1 MGLAEL
7 DAGIRA
13 DPSSAIPTEELAGWV
28 VAQRWFG
35 SKSRGFAEFNVL
47 DAVVID
53 AGPPLLAVLL
63 LEARLTSGTHQ
74 LYQVP
79 VFTRPTGEAPAEGV
93 ILERDGAV
101 LCDALL
107 DPRETAR
114 LGELMARAE
123 SIERGASAVHFSW
136 EAGERPRAEAAVRVM
151 GVEQSNSSIV
161 LDERFALKVFRRIEP
176 GMNPELEMLRFLDAH
191 GFAQIA
197 PVEGAY
203 RYHGPLLD
211 ATLGVMQR
219 YIPHA
224 GDGWALICDA
234 LASGRGEE
242 MLPRLLDLGLV
253 TGRMHATL
261 ASAPEDPDFAPEEP
275 SDEHVGLITATIDE
289 QIERTFI
296 ELPDLDV
303 LAPIA
308 GRAEEL
314 RDRVLVL
321 SHHGVGGMLIR
332 CHGDYHLGQTVFGA
346 DGWTILDFEG
356 EPGRPLRERRRKRS
370 PLRDVAGMLRSFS
383 YAALAGELLEHGPPA
398 PPGWEARA
406 REQFLAGYMQEV
418 DRHLL
423 PLGAQATSR
432 LLSLFELEKILYE
445 LRYELDNRPDWL
457 VVPVAAIDRLLEEP
471 VT

>member
-1 MGLAEL
+1 MGLSEL

-13 DPSSAIPTEELAGWV
+13 DPAATIPAGELAEWV

-47 DAVVID
+47 DAVVLD
-53 AGPPLLAVLL
+53 AAPPLFAVLL
-63 LEARLTSGTHQ
+63 LEARLTAGTHQ
-74 LYQVP
+74 LYQLP
-79 VFTRPTGEAPAEGV
+79 VVTRAADDAPAEGV

-114 LGELMARAE
+114 LGDLMARGE
-123 SIERGASAVHFSW
+123 SIERGDSAVHFSW
-136 EAGERPRAEAAVRVM
+136 EAAERPRPQAAVRVM

-161 LDERFALKVFRRIEP
+161 FDDRFALKVFRRIEA

-197 PVEGAY
+197 PVEGSY
-203 RYHGPLLD
+203 RYRGPLLD
-211 ATLGVMQR
+211 ATLGLMQR

-224 GDGWALICDA
+224 GDGWALVVDS
-234 LASGRGEE
+234 LASGRADEL
-242 MLPRLLDLGLV
+242 LPRLLDLGVV

-261 ASAPEDPDFAPEEP
+261 ASAPEDRDFAPEEP

-296 ELPDLDV
+296 ELPDLEV
-303 LAPIA
+303 LAPISS
-308 GRAEEL
+308 RAEEL
-314 RDRVLVL
+314 RDRVSVL

-356 EPGRPLRERRRKRS
+356 EPSRPLRERRRKRS
-370 PLRDVAGMLRSFS
+370 PLRDVAGMLRSFAN
-383 YAALAGELLEHGPPA
+383 AALATELLDHGPPA
-398 PPGWEARA
+398 PAGWESRA

-432 LLSLFELEKILYE
+432 LLSLFELEKTLYE

-457 VVPVAAIDRLLEEP
+457 VVPVAAIGRLLEEP
-471 VT
+471 LA